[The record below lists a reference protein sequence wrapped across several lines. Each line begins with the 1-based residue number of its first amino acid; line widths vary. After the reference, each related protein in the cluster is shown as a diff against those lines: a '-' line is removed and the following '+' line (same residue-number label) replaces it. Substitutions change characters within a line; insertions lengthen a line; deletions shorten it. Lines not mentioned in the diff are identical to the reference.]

1 MDIYRMT
8 MIIALTIAVVSAPA
22 LAQAYAGGGAWS
34 SSGGQVSGG
43 GVSVGPGGAQTFS
56 LGGNFMY
63 SMTSVSPDDAARLQ
77 SEGVRVVMAPAGRSV
92 HVTAQSGGP
101 LNVDTKSPLP
111 NTIVFGPGGLAGVG
125 VYTGPG
131 AGASASAGAIAGPGG
146 AAQMY
151 SFTGAAGDAYLI
163 TQQSGGNM
171 DRVLVV
177 FQ

>member
-1 MDIYRMT
+1 

-43 GVSVGPGGAQTFS
+43 VVSVGPGGAQTFS
-56 LGGNFMY
+56 LGGEFTY
-63 SMTSVSPDDAARLQ
+63 SMASVSPGDAARLQ
-77 SEGVRVVMAPAGRSV
+77 GEGVRVVMVPAGRTV

-125 VYTGPG
+125 VYTGAG
-131 AGASASAGAIAGPGG
+131 AGAGAIAGSGG
-146 AAQMY
+146 SAQMY

-171 DRVLVV
+171 DRVLVI